1 MTADLC
7 QDIISIFLHL
17 VLALME
23 NFLEGIVPLRYIGA
37 LPQMSREQIQIF
49 SFGVIYQNLHEVND

>member
-7 QDIISIFLHL
+7 QDIISRYSFLHL

-23 NFLEGIVPLRYIGA
+23 NFLEGIAP
-37 LPQMSREQIQIF
+37 LPQMSRVTNTNILLWGKLPKPQWSEWL
-49 SFGVIYQNLHEVND
+49 GP